1 MLIFIEIYIYIGE
14 LITINESHEPDLY
27 WALRGAGG
35 GLFVI
40 VTEFKLRLV
49 QSPLLVTVLICAWH
63 ANAIKLVIQQYQS
76 VIFNEKTL
84 NLPNNIS
91 MLMTVNS
98 SSVEVLISYYG
109 VQVEQFNRTV
119 ALFLSTLP
127 PPTEQKIKTQDWL
140 SSVYEH
146 SSLTDPRGDLR
157 ELLLDNLTYPT
168 LHFKA
173 KHLFYNQ
180 PISNDSLDRL
190 IARLGSTASSISLQF
205 SVWGGYLP
213 TIPVDQTAFSHR
225 SYRFAIQ
232 FMVYWN
238 DDQDENEQISWLNQV
253 YLTIANDSTKY
264 SYINYIDRDLPNWM
278 DAYYNTHQQR
288 LIHIKGTYDRDNRFD
303 FERTIQLSG
312 ANHQTFFNFH
322 FTSFVALLLLIL

>member
-1 MLIFIEIYIYIGE
+1 MYISIGE

-40 VTEFKLRLV
+40 VTEFKIRLV
-49 QSPLLVTVLICAWH
+49 QSPLLVTVLICAWD
-63 ANAIKLVIQQYQS
+63 ANAIKLVVQQYQS
-76 VIFNEKTL
+76 IIFNEEAL

-91 MLMTVNS
+91 MLMTVTS

-119 ALFLSTLP
+119 ALFLSNLP
-127 PPTEQKIKTQDWL
+127 TPTEQKIKTQDWL
-140 SSVYEH
+140 SFVYEH

-168 LHFKA
+168 FHFKA
-173 KHLFYNQ
+173 KHLFYDQ
-180 PISNDSLDRL
+180 PINNDSLDRL
-190 IARLGSTASSISLQF
+190 IARLGSTGSSISLQF

-213 TIPVDQTAFSHR
+213 TVSVDQTAFPHR
-225 SYRFAIQ
+225 NYRFGIQ
-232 FMVYWN
+232 FIIYWN
-238 DDQDENEQISWLNQV
+238 DDQDENEQINCLNQV
-253 YLTIANDSTKY
+253 YLTIANDSTNY

-278 DAYYNTHQQR
+278 DAYYSTHQQR
-288 LIHIKGTYDRDNRFD
+288 LINIKYTYDKDNRFD
-303 FERTIQLSG
+303 FERTVQLSG

-322 FTSFVALLLLIL
+322 LASFVALLFFIL